1 VKKTILTAEA
11 LRRRKNCFI
20 FKSQRLRVSAV
31 KGPKTF
37 HFNFPLGSTK
47 MAAMP
52 AKEKIIV
59 ALDVPSAEAAV
70 QVAQKLHGH
79 VGMFKVGSEVF
90 TAEGPVVARYLVA
103 TGEQVFLDLKFHD
116 IPNTIRAA
124 AQQAGML
131 GVSLLTVHASGG
143 RKMMEAA
150 VDGVRAAAKARG
162 VARSTRVLAVTAL
175 TSLGAEDLAE
185 VGFQGSPE
193 EVVIRLARLAQAAG
207 VDGVVAS
214 PREIAA
220 IRQACA
226 PNFLI
231 VTAGIRP
238 AAGVSDDQA
247 RTATPES
254 AIRAGA
260 DYLVIGRPITGAPDP
275 AAAADAIAAE
285 MEKAFTPPLPQAQE
299 S

>member
-1 VKKTILTAEA
+1 MTT
-11 LRRRKNCFI
+11 
-20 FKSQRLRVSAV
+20 
-31 KGPKTF
+31 
-37 HFNFPLGSTK
+37 
-47 MAAMP
+47 MP
-52 AKEKIIV
+52 TKEKIIV
-59 ALDVPSAEAAV
+59 ALDVPSAEAAL

-90 TAEGPVVARYLVA
+90 TAEGPVAARYLVA

-116 IPNTIRAA
+116 IPNTVRAA
-124 AQQAGML
+124 ARQAGML

-150 VDGVRAAAKARG
+150 LEGVRAAAQARG
-162 VARSTRVLAVTAL
+162 LARPPRVLAVTAL

-193 EVVIRLARLAQAAG
+193 EVVVRLAQAAG

-214 PREIAA
+214 PREIAI
-220 IRQACA
+220 IRHACG

-231 VTAGIRP
+231 VTPGIRP
-238 AAGVSDDQA
+238 ATGASDDQA

-260 DYLVIGRPITGAPDP
+260 DYLVIGRPITGATDP

-285 MEKAFTPPLPQAQE
+285 IEEALAPLTQVQRT
-299 S
+299 